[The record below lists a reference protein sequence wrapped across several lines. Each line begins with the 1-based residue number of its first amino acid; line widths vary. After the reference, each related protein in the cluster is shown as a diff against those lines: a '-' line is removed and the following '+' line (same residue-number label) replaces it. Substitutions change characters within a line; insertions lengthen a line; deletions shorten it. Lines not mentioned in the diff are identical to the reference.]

1 MDLHPDYWCYFG
13 IEWEGQYYTYT
24 SLPFGLASACWAF
37 TKLTRELLHKWRRLG
52 HRCGGYLDDAL
63 HCHQNRDALQH
74 LVNSLLV
81 PDFILCGFILNME
94 KCHLNPMQRAEY
106 LGMFIDTIRGCF
118 EVPESKRQIIVNLIQ
133 RVLQDRY
140 QCSVH
145 LLEILAGNLASM
157 HWAFG
162 PLSRLM
168 TMSIY
173 TDINSSSH
181 RNCSISLS
189 ETTVKDLNF
198 WLCGFDRY
206 NGFKPIWEP
215 RGFNITIFTDAAGIN
230 LKFFGGWAGWTR
242 TATGIIQIAK
252 GVWSEAMTE
261 EHSTMQELQA
271 IYNTLQSFN
280 PNNEL
285 AGKRI
290 LIKTDSQAVFFIINK
305 AGSRDPFVHDLCK
318 EFTWYCIHKDISL
331 KATWIPREL
340 NEFADFYSK
349 LTDSGDW
356 KLNPQVFDML
366 ERKWGKFEI
375 DLFASY
381 DNHQTNRYYSLYFT
395 PTCEGVDAFNF
406 TWGRSGWCNPPF
418 SLIAKVIAH
427 GQYCG
432 SRFCLICPYTPSAP
446 WWPSISPNGIY
457 FQSFVRDS
465 VVLHRSN
472 NLFFSGRTGHAYAG
486 HAPRWQSLALLLDFQ
501 QHQQRRAP
509 LLLPAL

>member
-37 TKLTRELLHKWRRLG
+37 TKLTQELLHKWRRLG

-230 LKFFGGWAGWTR
+230 L
-242 TATGIIQIAK
+242 
-252 GVWSEAMTE
+252 
-261 EHSTMQELQA
+261 
-271 IYNTLQSFN
+271 
-280 PNNEL
+280 
-285 AGKRI
+285 
-290 LIKTDSQAVFFIINK
+290 
-305 AGSRDPFVHDLCK
+305 
-318 EFTWYCIHKDISL
+318 
-331 KATWIPREL
+331 
-340 NEFADFYSK
+340 
-349 LTDSGDW
+349 
-356 KLNPQVFDML
+356 
-366 ERKWGKFEI
+366 
-375 DLFASY
+375 
-381 DNHQTNRYYSLYFT
+381 
-395 PTCEGVDAFNF
+395 
-406 TWGRSGWCNPPF
+406 
-418 SLIAKVIAH
+418 
-427 GQYCG
+427 
-432 SRFCLICPYTPSAP
+432 
-446 WWPSISPNGIY
+446 
-457 FQSFVRDS
+457 
-465 VVLHRSN
+465 
-472 NLFFSGRTGHAYAG
+472 
-486 HAPRWQSLALLLDFQ
+486 
-501 QHQQRRAP
+501 
-509 LLLPAL
+509 